1 MTEKE
6 VKRKLKVAAET
17 KRYAEETDNVMVATR
32 WGEICDELLDQ
43 LNGMRASDH

>member
-17 KRYAEETDNVMVATR
+17 KRYAEETDNVMV
-32 WGEICDELLDQ
+32 Q
-43 LNGMRASDH
+43 LNVMRASDH